1 MKKDSKYHNAFYPR
15 TKFCRIAV
23 NEEISKNLIWF
34 EPKAA
39 MKTSL
44 NLSAGGGVGK
54 VCVSII
60 VCDKGNYIP
69 QKVLNKIFQLF
80 FIIKPSGQH
89 TELGSNSGYDI
100 IRVQAREIN
109 VEPREQDWA

>member
-1 MKKDSKYHNAFYPR
+1 MINRGSKYYNAFYPC
-15 TKFCRIAV
+15 TKVCRIAV
-23 NEEISKNLIWF
+23 NEEISKNLVWY

-44 NLSAGGGVGK
+44 SPSTGGGSVK
-54 VCVSII
+54 VRVSII
-60 VCDKGNYIP
+60 VCDKGSYIS

-100 IRVQAREIN
+100 IQVQGR
-109 VEPREQDWA
+109 